1 MWVFVALKMLV
12 MSKPAFNDAE
22 YYIYVDFNTGRINL
36 RCIGMSCVDTV
47 IDGQYASVD
56 ELPKDIGDK
65 LLMLMVVE
73 SQAVAYIEGVGRR
86 YSYNLFMVEG

>member
-12 MSKPAFNDAE
+12 MSKPAFKDAE
-22 YYIYVDFNTGRINL
+22 YYIYVDFDTGRISL
-36 RCIGMSCVDTV
+36 QCIGMGCVDTV
-47 IDGQYASVD
+47 DIGQYASLD

-73 SQAVAYIEGVGRR
+73 GYANYIEGVGRR

>member
-1 MWVFVALKMLV
+1 

-22 YYIYVDFNTGRINL
+22 YYIYVDFDTGRISL
-36 RCIGMSCVDTV
+36 QCIGMGCVDTV
-47 IDGQYASVD
+47 IEGKYASVD

-73 SQAVAYIEGVGRR
+73 SCAPRIEGVGRR
-86 YSYNLFMVEG
+86 HSYNLFVVEG